1 MCRQRK
7 AILILLPLGTMVNS
21 KKTIATMK
29 NLFTKMVLVA
39 VAAMGMLA
47 CQNEPETVVSGNDNA
62 QKTTIEV
69 IADLENTR
77 SAFGEKGGDGA
88 YASVWQGG
96 EQVKA
101 AVVTY
106 NSNYS
111 YGDVAYYEV
120 DESDV
125 ATVTATGSVAQFSL
139 TFDYLSATS
148 GTLLITSP
156 AGSVDFDTTN
166 YYYDGD
172 EPGFVVTIPT
182 EQTPLAASVDPAAHI
197 LTATYTGSF
206 ANAIKPEWEHAA
218 AYAKMTLKNFDAE
231 IDNVVVT
238 IDSKKYTLNPDNVE
252 GNVFWFACEANEA
265 PSTVKVT
272 VNTTDEKAYIKTL
285 DLTAGNGMGL
295 PFAKGNVAEFSV
307 NMDGITPD
315 EGGTDVGS
323 SLDFTGAYMW
333 DTIAWNAAGYF
344 KITSSTNAHGSS
356 SYVYIYLNE
365 ADRPNN
371 NSIKPG
377 TYTAATNDKTP
388 DVGYFCARVGASGSA
403 AFWSMYESAL
413 PAGATLVV
421 NYYDG
426 KYQILF
432 TKSATESHGYEGF
445 TEGWVAPGTGGGE
458 EPDPDPVTPV
468 QLAAPTN
475 LSATATT
482 NTATISWNA
491 VDNASS
497 YDVTVG
503 ITTKNVT
510 TTTATFDGLTPDAT
524 YEVSVVAVG
533 DGTNYTTSPAATTT
547 VKTLAEETG
556 GDDPGVDVV
565 GFTKVNLVSVSKASY
580 YGRQYDWMASYVFDY
595 DGATISFDI
604 CDFNNSTISFNNSEY
619 GEGTYTNNGNGANM
633 DTKELYNIS
642 VSGLSGN
649 TGSTVEIIKT
659 GDIYTIK
666 MTLITGA
673 GTYKLYYQ
681 GTI

>member
-1 MCRQRK
+1 
-7 AILILLPLGTMVNS
+7 
-21 KKTIATMK
+21 
-29 NLFTKMVLVA
+29 MVLVA

-77 SAFGEKGGDGA
+77 SAFGNKGADGA

-101 AVVTY
+101 AFIEEENY
-106 NSNYS
+106 YGRLYYSSNK
-111 YGDVAYYEV
+111 
-120 DESDV
+120 SDV
-125 ATVTATGSVAQFSL
+125 TTVSTSGSVANFSL
-139 TFDYLSATS
+139 TFSSLSATS
-148 GTLLITSP
+148 GTMLIASP
-156 AGSVDFDTTN
+156 AGSVDFETGG
-166 YYYDGD
+166 YDVM
-172 EPGFVVTIPT
+172 PGFVVTIPT

-238 IDSKKYTLNPDNVE
+238 IDSKSYILNPDNVE

-265 PSTVKVT
+265 PSTVKVA
-272 VNTTDEKAYIKTL
+272 VNTTDEKAYTKTL
-285 DLTAGNGMGL
+285 DLTAGNGQGL
-295 PFAKGNVAEFSV
+295 PFKKGNVAEFSV
-307 NMDGITPD
+307 NMDGVDAGAVDKPLTADIIFTNV
-315 EGGTDVGS
+315 EWKS
-323 SLDFTGAYMW
+323 SYFNFTG
-333 DTIAWNAAGYF
+333 DG
-344 KITSSTNAHGSS
+344 G
-356 SYVYIYLNE
+356 VYLRLYLNAE
-365 ADRPNN
+365 DRPNN
-371 NSIKPG
+371 NSIAVG
-377 TYTAATNDKTP
+377 TYETYEYRNSNPAKGNFSVDK
-388 DVGYFCARVGASGSA
+388 YS
-403 AFWSMYESAL
+403 
-413 PAGATLVV
+413 
-421 NYYDG
+421 YDG
-426 KYQILF
+426 VWDKYGSTSGVNGANSKLEVSIVNGQYYIIITLE
-432 TKSATESHGYEGF
+432 TPGQDEKVRTYGYKGLP
-445 TEGWVAPGTGGGE
+445 EGWVIPGGGE
-458 EPDPDPVTPV
+458 EPEPDPNPV

-533 DGTNYTTSPAATTT
+533 DGTNYTNSTAATTT

-565 GFTKVNLVSVSKASY
+565 GFTKVNLVSVSKASFM
-580 YGRQYDWMASYVFDY
+580 GRQYDWMASYVFDY
-595 DGATISFDI
+595 EGATISFDI
-604 CDFNNSTISFNNSEY
+604 CDYNNSTIAFSNNKY
-619 GEGTYTNNGNGANM
+619 GDGTYTNNGNGANM

-659 GDIYTIK
+659 GDTYTIK
-666 MTLITGA
+666 MTLITGG
-673 GTYKLYYQ
+673 GTHKLYYQ

>member
-1 MCRQRK
+1 
-7 AILILLPLGTMVNS
+7 
-21 KKTIATMK
+21 
-29 NLFTKMVLVA
+29 MVLVA

-47 CQNEPETVVSGNDNA
+47 CQNEPETVVSGKDNA

-77 SAFGEKGGDGA
+77 SAFGEKGADGA

-101 AVVTY
+101 AVATY
-106 NSNYS
+106 NSEFS
-111 YGDVAYYEV
+111 YAYADYYEV
-120 DESDV
+120 DESNV
-125 ATVTATGSVAQFSL
+125 TTVTATGSVAQFSL
-139 TFDYLSATS
+139 TFNYLSATS
-148 GTLLITSP
+148 GTLLIASP
-156 AGSVDFDTTN
+156 AGSVGFDTTQ

-172 EPGFVVTIPT
+172 KPGFVVTIPT
-182 EQTPLAASVDPAAHI
+182 EQTPLTASVDPAAHI

-206 ANAIKPEWEHAA
+206 ANTIKPEWEHAA
-218 AYAKMTLKNFDAE
+218 AYAKMTLKNFNAE

-238 IDSKKYTLNPDNVE
+238 IDSKSYTLNPDNVE

-285 DLTAGNGMGL
+285 DLTAGNGQGL

-315 EGGTDVGS
+315 EGGADVGS

-333 DTIAWNAAGYF
+333 DTIAWNASGYF
-344 KITSSTNAHGSS
+344 QITSSTNAHGSN
-356 SYVYIYLNE
+356 SYVRIYLNE

-388 DVGYFCARVGASGSA
+388 DVGYFCARVGASGAA
-403 AFWSMYESAL
+403 AFFTMGESSL

-432 TKSATESHGYEGF
+432 TKNAAESHGYEGF
-445 TEGWVAPGTGGGE
+445 TEGWEAPGAGGE
-458 EPDPDPVTPV
+458 EPEPEPDPDPV

-475 LSATATT
+475 LSANATAD
-482 NTATISWNA
+482 TATISWDA
-491 VDNASS
+491 VANASS

-510 TTTATFDGLTPDAT
+510 TTTATFDGLTPDTT

-533 DGTNYTTSPAATTT
+533 DDTNYTDSTAATTT

-556 GDDPGVDVV
+556 GDDPDGPIVLTSAVCFDAYV
-565 GFTKVNLVSVSKASY
+565 GMVPLYEFRTADGNYVLKVAIYREGNRIHKGTYAFTTSINNLAYSPGEYFA
-580 YGRQYDWMASYVFDY
+580 G
-595 DGATISFDI
+595 GAFAGA
-604 CDFNNSTISFNNSEY
+604 STIAGSSSTNAISSGSTITVVSE
-619 GEGTYTNNGNGANM
+619 NGPGS
-633 DTKELYNIS
+633 THVIEFHI
-642 VSGLSGN
+642 VTN
-649 TGSTVEIIKT
+649 TGDEYDFKYEGVIV
-659 GDIYTIK
+659 D
-666 MTLITGA
+666 
-673 GTYKLYYQ
+673 Q
-681 GTI
+681 R

>member
-1 MCRQRK
+1 
-7 AILILLPLGTMVNS
+7 
-21 KKTIATMK
+21 
-29 NLFTKMVLVA
+29 MVLVA

-77 SAFGEKGGDGA
+77 SAFGEKGADGA
-88 YASVWQGG
+88 YASIWQGG

-101 AVVTY
+101 AVIEKIADW
-106 NSNYS
+106 
-111 YGDVAYYEV
+111 GEYYEV
-120 DESDV
+120 NQSDV
-125 ATVTATGSVAQFSL
+125 TTVTTTGSVANFSL
-139 TFDYLSATS
+139 TFSSLSSTS
-148 GTLLITSP
+148 GTMLIASP
-156 AGSVDFDTTN
+156 VGSVDFEGSN

-172 EPGFVVTIPT
+172 LPGFVVNVPS

-218 AYAKMTLKNFDAE
+218 AYAKMTLKNFNAE

-238 IDSKKYTLNPDNVE
+238 IDSKRYTLNPDNVE

-265 PSTVKVT
+265 PSTVKVA
-272 VNTTDEKAYIKTL
+272 VNTPDEKAYTKTL
-285 DLTAGNGMGL
+285 DLTAGNGLGL
-295 PFAKGNVAEFSV
+295 PFVKGNVAEFSV

-315 EGGTDVGS
+315 EGGADVGS

-333 DTIAWNAAGYF
+333 DTIAWNASGYF
-344 KITSSTNAHGSS
+344 KITSSTDAHGSS

-388 DVGYFCARVGASGSA
+388 DVGYFCARVGASGAA
-403 AFWSMYESAL
+403 AFWPMSESGL

-445 TEGWVAPGTGGGE
+445 TEGWEAPGSGGGE
-458 EPDPDPVTPV
+458 EPDPDPDPV

-475 LSATATT
+475 LSATATAD
-482 NTATISWNA
+482 TATISWDA
-491 VDNASS
+491 VANASS

-503 ITTKNVT
+503 TTTKNVT
-510 TTTATFDGLTPDAT
+510 TTTATFDGLTPETT
-524 YEVSVVAVG
+524 YDVSVVAVG
-533 DGTNYTTSPAATTT
+533 DGTNYTNSTAATTT
-547 VKTLAEETG
+547 VTTLASATPEPE
-556 GDDPGVDVV
+556 P
-565 GFTKVNLVSVSKASY
+565 
-580 YGRQYDWMASYVFDY
+580 
-595 DGATISFDI
+595 DGAIVFSSCTYLENVYGMLKHYKFVSADGQSVIHVFMNS
-604 CDFNNSTISFNNSEY
+604 NNS
-619 GEGTYTNNGNGANM
+619 GTATAYIPVGDYTNSSMNNTATNSAYFNM
-633 DTKELYNIS
+633 DCNVGDVAISDTKINGEVFANGIS
-642 VSGLSGN
+642 TDAANTMKVTEAANGGN
-649 TGSTVEIIKT
+649 HVIEFVIK
-659 GDIYTIK
+659 
-666 MTLITGA
+666 
-673 GTYKLYYQ
+673 GTTFRFT
-681 GTI
+681 GTIQ

>member
-1 MCRQRK
+1 
-7 AILILLPLGTMVNS
+7 
-21 KKTIATMK
+21 
-29 NLFTKMVLVA
+29 MVLVA

-101 AVVTY
+101 AVATY
-106 NSNYS
+106 NTEYS
-111 YGDVAYYEV
+111 YGDVAYYVV
-120 DESDV
+120 DESNV
-125 ATVTATGSVAQFSL
+125 TTVTATGSVAQFSL

-148 GTLLITSP
+148 GTLLIASP

-172 EPGFVVTIPT
+172 KPGFVVTIPT

-218 AYAKMTLKNFDAE
+218 AYAKMTLKNFNAE

-252 GNVFWFACEANEA
+252 GNVFWFACVANEA

-272 VNTTDEKAYIKTL
+272 VNTTDEKAYTKTL
-285 DLTAGNGMGL
+285 DLAAGGNGGGL

-315 EGGTDVGS
+315 EGGADVGS

-403 AFWSMYESAL
+403 AFWSMYESGL

-458 EPDPDPVTPV
+458 EPEPDPDPV

-533 DGTNYTTSPAATTT
+533 DGTNYTNSTAATTT

-556 GDDPGVDVV
+556 GDDPDGPIVLTSAVCFGMYYDTVPLYEFRTADGNYV
-565 GFTKVNLVSVSKASY
+565 LKVAINREGDRIHKGTYGYTTSASSLVSATGFGGGTY
-580 YGRQYDWMASYVFDY
+580 A
-595 DGATISFDI
+595 GA
-604 CDFNNSTISFNNSEY
+604 STID
-619 GEGTYTNNGNGANM
+619 GTSWTNAI
-633 DTKELYNIS
+633 Y
-642 VSGLSGN
+642 
-649 TGSTVEIIKT
+649 TGSTITVVSESGNSTVHVIEFHIVT
-659 GDIYTIK
+659 NAGDEYDFKYEGKIVD
-666 MTLITGA
+666 
-673 GTYKLYYQ
+673 Q
-681 GTI
+681 R